1 MHSVSTASPSGDNL
15 ASPDSTHAADG
26 QSWKR
31 TFAKFEVS
39 QSWKRPYSSRGL
51 LRDCANF
58 LDLRFQLYMARPGP
72 PLGERREESVSW
84 MLTEGI
90 SISNEEILTLT
101 STRLRWDVQLGSLR
115 IAL

>member
-15 ASPDSTHAADG
+15 ASPRSTHTADG

-39 QSWKRPYSSRGL
+39 ESWKRPYSSRGL

-101 STRLRWDVQLGSLR
+101 STRLRCDVLCHV
-115 IAL
+115 ANM